1 MFFAAKPFSKIR
13 QFVLLSMAA
22 VLVGCA
28 SIPAGVDPSPNDPWE
43 PFNRSVFEFNEGLDA
58 YLLKPVVAGYRFVLP
73 EFVREGIYNFFSN
86 YGDIYNVAYNLLQG
100 KPGYAF
106 NDLMRVVVNTT
117 MGLGG
122 FIDLATPGGLEKHK
136 EDWGQTLGVWG
147 VPSGPYVVLPF
158 FGPSNVRDTF
168 GTVADLESDYLFR
181 LLPDVALRNSIT
193 GLRVVNARNTY
204 YEAGDLLDGAAIDK
218 YSFMRDAYIQRRE
231 YQINEG
237 RDDEEP
243 QMPVYENPYECERA
257 KISPNEITRARW
269 IYEELQM
276 DF

>member
-1 MFFAAKPFSKIR
+1 MNLWASDLQCKLKRLA
-13 QFVLLSMAA
+13 LLGFTAF
-22 VLVGCA
+22 LVGCA
-28 SIPAGVDPSPNDPWE
+28 SIPAGVERSPQDPWE

-58 YLLKPVVAGYRFVLP
+58 YVLKPVVTGYRFVLP

-86 YGDIYNVAYNLLQG
+86 YSDIYTALYNLLQG
-100 KPGYAF
+100 KPSYAF
-106 NDLMRVVVNTT
+106 NDFMRVVVNTT

-122 FIDLATPGGLEKHK
+122 LLDLATSGGLEKHK
-136 EDWGQTLGVWG
+136 EDWGQTFGVWG

-158 FGPSNVRDTF
+158 FGPSSVRDTF

-218 YSFMRDAYIQRRE
+218 YSFVRDAYIQRRQ

-243 QMPVYENPYECERA
+243 TMPVYQNPYE
-257 KISPNEITRARW
+257 
-269 IYEELQM
+269 
-276 DF
+276 

>member
-1 MFFAAKPFSKIR
+1 MLFVMRKIK
-13 QFVLLSMAA
+13 VAILLCSITAI
-22 VLVGCA
+22 VGCA
-28 SIPAGVDPSPNDPWE
+28 SIPAGSQPSPHDPWE
-43 PFNRSVFEFNEGLDA
+43 SFNRSVFEFNEGLDA

-86 YGDIYNVAYNLLQG
+86 YSDIYTALYNLLQG
-100 KPGYAF
+100 KPGFAF

-122 FIDLATPGGLEKHK
+122 LLDLATPGGLEKHK

-147 VPSGPYVVLPF
+147 VPAGPYVVLPF
-158 FGPSNVRDTF
+158 FGPSNVRDTV

-218 YSFMRDAYIQRRE
+218 YTFMRDAYIQRRA

-237 RDDEEP
+237 RDEEEP
-243 QMPVYENPYECERA
+243 AIYENPY
-257 KISPNEITRARW
+257 
-269 IYEELQM
+269 Q
-276 DF
+276 

>member
-1 MFFAAKPFSKIR
+1 MPSSVVKFISRTR
-13 QFVLLSMAA
+13 QCVLLCIAS

-28 SIPAGVDPSPNDPWE
+28 SIPAGVEPSPQDPWE
-43 PFNRSVFEFNEGLDA
+43 RFNRSVFEFNEGLDA

-86 YGDIYNVAYNLLQG
+86 YTDIYTALQNMLQG
-100 KPGYAF
+100 KPDFAF

-117 MGLGG
+117 FGLGG
-122 FIDLATPGGLEKHK
+122 LIDMATPGGLEKHK
-136 EDWGQTLGVWG
+136 EDWGQTFGVWG
-147 VPSGPYVVLPF
+147 VPAGPYVVLPF

-193 GLRVVNARNTY
+193 GLRIVNARNTY

-218 YSFMRDAYIQRRE
+218 YSFMRDAYIQRRQ

-243 QMPVYENPYECERA
+243 TMPVYQNPYE
-257 KISPNEITRARW
+257 
-269 IYEELQM
+269 
-276 DF
+276 

>member
-1 MFFAAKPFSKIR
+1 MFWVGKLRSKTKRLLLLFAAAI
-13 QFVLLSMAA
+13 
-22 VLVGCA
+22 LVGCA
-28 SIPAGVDPSPNDPWE
+28 SIPAGVQPSPQDPWE
-43 PFNRSVFEFNEGLDA
+43 SFNRSVFEFNEGLDA
-58 YLLKPVVAGYRFVLP
+58 YLLKLVVAGYRFRLP

-86 YGDIYNVAYNLLQG
+86 YNDIYTALFNLLQG
-100 KPGYAF
+100 KPGFAF
-106 NDLMRVVVNTT
+106 NDFMRVAVNTT

-122 FIDLATPGGLEKHK
+122 LIDLATPGGLEKHK
-136 EDWGQTLGVWG
+136 EDWGQTLGVWS

-168 GTVADLESDYLFR
+168 GTAADLESDYLFR
-181 LLPDVALRNSIT
+181 LLPNVALRNSIT

-218 YSFMRDAYIQRRE
+218 YSFMRDAYIQQRE

-243 QMPVYENPYECERA
+243 LMPVYENPYE
-257 KISPNEITRARW
+257 
-269 IYEELQM
+269 
-276 DF
+276 

>member
-1 MFFAAKPFSKIR
+1 MFFAVKFIGKMKQCI
-13 QFVLLSMAA
+13 LLCVA
-22 VLVGCA
+22 VALVGCA
-28 SIPAGVDPSPNDPWE
+28 AIPAGVERSPNDPWE

-73 EFVREGIYNFFSN
+73 EFMREGIYNFFSN
-86 YGDIYNVAYNLLQG
+86 YNDIYTALYNLLQG
-100 KPGYAF
+100 KPEFAF
-106 NDLMRVVVNTT
+106 NDFMRVVVNTT

-122 FIDLATPGGLEKHK
+122 FLDLATPGGLEKHK

-147 VPSGPYVVLPF
+147 VPAGPYVVLPF
-158 FGPSNVRDTF
+158 FGPSNVRDSF

-193 GLRVVNARNTY
+193 GLRVVNTRNTY

-218 YSFMRDAYIQRRE
+218 YSFMRDAYIQRRA

-243 QMPVYENPYECERA
+243 LMPPYENGYE
-257 KISPNEITRARW
+257 
-269 IYEELQM
+269 
-276 DF
+276 

>member
-1 MFFAAKPFSKIR
+1 MIAWLVRLKQALVISFAT
-13 QFVLLSMAA
+13 

-28 SIPAGVDPSPNDPWE
+28 SIPAGVEPSRNDPWE

-73 EFVREGIYNFFSN
+73 EFMREGIYNFFSN
-86 YGDIYNVAYNLLQG
+86 YNDIYTALNNLLQG
-100 KPGYAF
+100 KPAYAF

-117 MGLGG
+117 FGLGG
-122 FIDLATPGGLEKHK
+122 FIDMATPGGLEKHK
-136 EDWGQTLGVWG
+136 EDWGQTFGVWG

-158 FGPSNVRDTF
+158 FGPSSIRDSV
-168 GTVADLESDYLFR
+168 GTVADLETDYLFKYI
-181 LLPDVALRNSIT
+181 PDVGLRNSIT

-218 YSFMRDAYIQRRE
+218 YSFIRDAYIQRRE

-237 RDDEEP
+237 REDEEP
-243 QMPVYENPYECERA
+243 LMPAYMNGYE
-257 KISPNEITRARW
+257 
-269 IYEELQM
+269 
-276 DF
+276 

>member
-1 MFFAAKPFSKIR
+1 ML
-13 QFVLLSMAA
+13 FVLQKIKAAILLCSIA

-28 SIPAGVDPSPNDPWE
+28 SIPAGSQPSPHDPWE
-43 PFNRSVFEFNEGLDA
+43 SFNRSVFEFNEGLDA

-86 YGDIYNVAYNLLQG
+86 YNDIYTALYNLLQG
-100 KPGYAF
+100 KPGFAF
-106 NDLMRVVVNTT
+106 NDFMRVVVNTT

-122 FIDLATPGGLEKHK
+122 LLDLATPGGLEKHK

-147 VPSGPYVVLPF
+147 VPTGPYVVLPF
-158 FGPSNVRDTF
+158 FGPSNVRDTV

-181 LLPDVALRNSIT
+181 LLPNVALRNSIT

-218 YSFMRDAYIQRRE
+218 YTFMRDAYIQRRA

-243 QMPVYENPYECERA
+243 VIYENPY
-257 KISPNEITRARW
+257 
-269 IYEELQM
+269 Q
-276 DF
+276 

>member
-1 MFFAAKPFSKIR
+1 MVSVVHKLKAAI
-13 QFVLLSMAA
+13 LLSLLGAM
-22 VLVGCA
+22 VGCA
-28 SIPAGVDPSPNDPWE
+28 SIPAGSERSPQDPWE

-58 YLLKPVVAGYRFVLP
+58 YVLKPVVAGYRFVLP
-73 EFVREGIYNFFSN
+73 EFVRDGIYNFFSN
-86 YGDIYNVAYNLLQG
+86 YNDIYTALFNLLQG
-100 KPGYAF
+100 KPGFAF
-106 NDLMRVVVNTT
+106 NDFMRVVVNTT

-181 LLPDVALRNSIT
+181 LLPDVALRNSLT

-218 YSFMRDAYIQRRE
+218 YSFMRDAYIQRRA

-243 QMPVYENPYECERA
+243 LMPVYENPYE
-257 KISPNEITRARW
+257 
-269 IYEELQM
+269 
-276 DF
+276 

>member
-1 MFFAAKPFSKIR
+1 MQWLAKCKR
-13 QFVLLSMAA
+13 LVLLGLVAGM
-22 VLVGCA
+22 VGCA
-28 SIPAGVDPSPNDPWE
+28 SIPAGVEPSPHDPWE

-73 EFVREGIYNFFSN
+73 DFVRDGIYNFFSN
-86 YGDIYNVAYNLLQG
+86 YSDIYTALQNLLQG
-100 KPGYAF
+100 KPDYAF
-106 NDLMRVVVNTT
+106 SDLMRVVVNTT
-117 MGLGG
+117 FGLGG
-122 FIDLATPGGLEKHK
+122 LIDMATPGGLPKHK
-136 EDWGQTLGVWG
+136 EDWGQTFGVWG
-147 VPSGPYVVLPF
+147 IPSGPYVVLPF

-168 GTVADLESDYLFR
+168 GTAADMESDYLFR

-237 RDDEEP
+237 RDDKEP
-243 QMPVYENPYECERA
+243 LMPVYENPYE
-257 KISPNEITRARW
+257 
-269 IYEELQM
+269 
-276 DF
+276 

>member
-1 MFFAAKPFSKIR
+1 M
-13 QFVLLSMAA
+13 LLVPSQINKMKRFLLLCMALA
-22 VLVGCA
+22 LVGCA
-28 SIPAGVDPSPNDPWE
+28 SIPAGVEPSPQDPWE

-86 YGDIYNVAYNLLQG
+86 YNDIYTALYNLLQG

-106 NDLMRVVVNTT
+106 NDFMRVAVNTT

-122 FIDLATPGGLEKHK
+122 LLDLATPGGLEKHK

-147 VPSGPYVVLPF
+147 VPAGPYVVLPF

-218 YSFMRDAYIQRRE
+218 YSFMRDAYIQRRQ

-237 RDDEEP
+237 REDEEP
-243 QMPVYENPYECERA
+243 QMPVYENPYE
-257 KISPNEITRARW
+257 
-269 IYEELQM
+269 
-276 DF
+276 

>member
-1 MFFAAKPFSKIR
+1 MLSAVRFISKLR
-13 QFVLLSMAA
+13 QCILLCMAVA
-22 VLVGCA
+22 LVGCA
-28 SIPAGVDPSPNDPWE
+28 SIPAGVEPSPHDPWE

-73 EFVREGIYNFFSN
+73 EFVRDGIYNFFSN
-86 YGDIYNVAYNLLQG
+86 YGDIYNIFYNLLQG

-106 NDLMRVVVNTT
+106 NDFMRVAVNTT

-136 EDWGQTLGVWG
+136 EDWGQTFGVWG
-147 VPSGPYVVLPF
+147 VPAGPYVVLPF

-168 GTVADLESDYLFR
+168 GTVADLESDYLFKYVK
-181 LLPDVALRNSIT
+181 DVGLRNSIT
-193 GLRVVNARNTY
+193 GLRVINARNTY

-218 YSFMRDAYIQRRE
+218 YSFMRDAYIQRRQ

-243 QMPVYENPYECERA
+243 QMPVYENPY
-257 KISPNEITRARW
+257 
-269 IYEELQM
+269 Q
-276 DF
+276 

>member
-1 MFFAAKPFSKIR
+1 MLSAVKFISKLR
-13 QFVLLSMAA
+13 QYILLCMAA
-22 VLVGCA
+22 TLVGCA
-28 SIPAGVDPSPNDPWE
+28 SIPAGVEPSPHDPWE

-73 EFVREGIYNFFSN
+73 EFVRDGIYNFFSN
-86 YGDIYNVAYNLLQG
+86 YGDIYNIFYNLLQG

-106 NDLMRVVVNTT
+106 NDFMRVAVNTT

-136 EDWGQTLGVWG
+136 EDWGQTFGVWG
-147 VPSGPYVVLPF
+147 VPAGPYVVLPF

-168 GTVADLESDYLFR
+168 GTVADLESDYLFKYVK
-181 LLPDVALRNSIT
+181 DVGLRNSIT
-193 GLRVVNARNTY
+193 GLRVINARNTY

-218 YSFMRDAYIQRRE
+218 YSFMRDAYIQRRQ

-243 QMPVYENPYECERA
+243 QMPVYENPY
-257 KISPNEITRARW
+257 
-269 IYEELQM
+269 Q
-276 DF
+276 